1 MQIQRINNHSQNYN
15 PNFSAIKSVKY
26 NGLFK
31 KLSDCDKKEYK
42 EIIEKSLRE
51 FPEFMD
57 YCNKHDVDIIFDT
70 KVEDFIAPHMKGFD
84 SGYNISIILK
94 IVYERLWNTEN
105 GSANEFLR
113 KIFLNPIEQRVV
125 IEQEFKQE
133 GSRLSNKVINNFVK
147 YINGKG
153 RDSFINKLKNANV
166 EILNGTAPNLYRS
179 TSQPTIMVFNK
190 KPLCNTEPK
199 IPLADAIDKRL
210 ETGQKS

>member
-1 MQIQRINNHSQNYN
+1 MQVQQINNYSNYN

-57 YCNKHDVDIIFDT
+57 FCNKHDVDIIFDT
-70 KVEDFIAPHMKGFD
+70 KVKDFIAPHMKGFD

-94 IVYERLWNTEN
+94 IAYERLWNTEN

-147 YINGKG
+147 YINGTG
-153 RDSFINKLKNANV
+153 RNPFVVKLRNADM
-166 EILNGTAPNLYRS
+166 EIL
-179 TSQPTIMVFNK
+179 K
-190 KPLCNTEPK
+190 KTDPE
-199 IPLADAIDKRL
+199 AY
-210 ETGQKS
+210 